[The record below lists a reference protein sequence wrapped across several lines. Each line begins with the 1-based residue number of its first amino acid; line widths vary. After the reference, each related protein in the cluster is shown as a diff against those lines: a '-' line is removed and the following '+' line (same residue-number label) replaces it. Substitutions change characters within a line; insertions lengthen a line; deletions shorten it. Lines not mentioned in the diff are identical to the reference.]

1 MSTLKETAG
10 GRRQVSTSRQLLK
23 NALLAGAVLFHDLND
38 PGCENAQPCVLRL
51 FGSEAC
57 RFLGGQP
64 LRIFRSRG
72 IDPDVKDP
80 DAQLFYTVLCPD
92 RVKIRCQRN
101 LPRESGSMI

>member
-23 NALLAGAVLFHDLND
+23 NALLAGTVLFHDLND
-38 PGCENAQPCVLRL
+38 PGCEDAQARILRHKTHFVPEL
-51 FGSEAC
+51 D
-57 RFLGGQP
+57 GQP

-80 DAQLFYTVLCPD
+80 DAQFFYTVLCPD

>member
-38 PGCENAQPCVLRL
+38 PGCEDAQPCVLRHKTH
-51 FGSEAC
+51 FVPE
-57 RFLGGQP
+57 LGGQP

-101 LPRESGSMI
+101 LPRESGSMV

>member
-23 NALLAGAVLFHDLND
+23 NALLAGTVLFHDLND
-38 PGCENAQPCVLRL
+38 PGCEDAQPCVLRHKTHFVPEL
-51 FGSEAC
+51 A
-57 RFLGGQP
+57 GQT
-64 LRIFRSRG
+64 LRIFRSL
-72 IDPDVKDP
+72 KDP